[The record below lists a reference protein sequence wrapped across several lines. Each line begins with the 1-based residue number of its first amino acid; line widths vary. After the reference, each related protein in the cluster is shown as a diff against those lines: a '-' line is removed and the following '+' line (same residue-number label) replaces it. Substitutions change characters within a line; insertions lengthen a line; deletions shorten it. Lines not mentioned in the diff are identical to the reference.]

1 MIRINEIALS
11 LDEDESQLK
20 KKAAKILK
28 INEKYIK
35 KLDKKEK
42 RMKQWS
48 EIIRNVTML
57 SQLGLSLITPV
68 LICLAVCWLIVSKT
82 GAGGWVYI
90 PGFFFGLGG
99 SGTVAYKFY
108 LSINRQQKKEN
119 KKKKNKV
126 SFNRHL

>member
-1 MIRINEIALS
+1 MVR
-11 LDEDESQLK
+11 DHQK
-20 KKAAKILK
+20 CHHVVAAWTVSHNPCPDMSGSMLADLFLRPELADGYIL
-28 INEKYIK
+28 
-35 KLDKKEK
+35 
-42 RMKQWS
+42 
-48 EIIRNVTML
+48 
-57 SQLGLSLITPV
+57 
-68 LICLAVCWLIVSKT
+68 
-82 GAGGWVYI
+82 

>member
-1 MIRINEIALS
+1 MIKFDYKFLKIYKKIRQKGE
-11 LDEDESQLK
+11 EDE
-20 KKAAKILK
+20 
-28 INEKYIK
+28 
-35 KLDKKEK
+35 
-42 RMKQWS
+42 
-48 EIIRNVTML
+48 TMVRDH
-57 SQLGLSLITPV
+57 QK
-68 LICLAVCWLIVSKT
+68 CLAVCWLIVSKT

>member
-1 MIRINEIALS
+1 MIKFDYKFLKIYKKIRQKGE
-11 LDEDESQLK
+11 EDETMVRDHQK
-20 KKAAKILK
+20 CHHVVAA
-28 INEKYIK
+28 
-35 KLDKKEK
+35 
-42 RMKQWS
+42 W
-48 EIIRNVTML
+48 
-57 SQLGLSLITPV
+57 PV